1 MAVSTVKVTINGT
14 THTLTYNST
23 SGKYEGTIT
32 APTATSGSNNA
43 GVGPGVGSAA
53 SGKGYY
59 PVSVTA
65 TDDYG
70 NSTTKDDTD
79 STLGASLKLKVVEK
93 VAPTAAI
100 TYPSNGATITNAT
113 PGITFKFTDAG
124 SGINDSECYIKID
137 SGSWTKVT
145 VSGSGTDRT
154 GTYTP
159 GSALS
164 DGSHTIQVKTTDYD
178 GNSTT
183 STSISFKIDTIPPTL
198 NLTSPTNGVKQ
209 NTTAITLAGTTND
222 ATSSP
227 VTVTATLNGTDV
239 GTITVGSDGS
249 FSKSLTGKDGTNTI
263 IVTAKDSAGKTTT
276 QTVVVNINRT
286 APSITAVSVTPNP
299 ADTGA
304 TVTIAV
310 TVTDS

>member
-14 THTLTYNST
+14 THTLTYNSST
-23 SGKYEGTIT
+23 GKYEGTIT
-32 APTATSGSNNA
+32 APTASSGSNNA

-65 TDDYG
+65 EDDYG

-79 STLGASLKLKVVEK
+79 STLGASLKLKVLEK
-93 VAPTAAI
+93 TAPTAAI

-113 PGITFKFTDAG
+113 PAIAFKFSDAG
-124 SGINDSECYIKID
+124 SGIKNSECYIKID
-137 SGSWTKVT
+137 SGSWTAVT
-145 VSGSGTDRT
+145 VTGTGTDRT

-159 GSALS
+159 SSALA
-164 DGSHTIQVKTTDYD
+164 DGSHTIQVKTADYD
-178 GNSTT
+178 GNSAI
-183 STSISFKIDTIPPTL
+183 SASISFKIDTIPPTL
-198 NLTSPTNGVKQ
+198 NISSPTNGVKQ

-222 ATSSP
+222 VTSSP
-227 VTVTATLNGTDV
+227 VTVTATLNGADV
-239 GTITVGSDGS
+239 GSITVGSDGS
-249 FSKSLTGKDGTNTI
+249 FSKSITGKDGTNTI
-263 IVTAKDSAGKTTT
+263 VVTATDSAGKATT

-286 APSITAVSVTPNP
+286 APTISAVTVTPNP

-304 TVTIAV
+304 SVTIAV

>member
-1 MAVSTVKVTINGT
+1 MAVSTVTVTINGT
-14 THTLTYNST
+14 THTLTYNSST
-23 SGKYEGTIT
+23 GKYEKTIT
-32 APTATSGSNNA
+32 APTATSGSNNS

-93 VAPTAAI
+93 TAPVASI
-100 TYPSNGATITNAT
+100 SSPSSGATLVNAQ
-113 PGITFKFTDAG
+113 PPIAFKFSDSG
-124 SGINDSECYIKID
+124 SGINNSACYIKID
-137 SGSWTKVT
+137 DGSWTALTVT
-145 VSGSGTDRT
+145 GTGADRT

-159 GSALS
+159 PSALS
-164 DGSHTIQVKTTDYD
+164 DGSHTVQVKTTDYD
-178 GNSTT
+178 GNSGT
-183 STSISFKIDTIPPTL
+183 SATISFKIDTTPPTL
-198 NLTSPTNGVKQ
+198 NISSPTNGVKQ

-239 GTITVGSDGS
+239 GAITVGEDGS
-249 FSKSLTGKDGTNTI
+249 FSKSITGKDGTNTI
-263 IVTAKDSAGKTTT
+263 IVTATDKAGKYST
-276 QTVVVNINRT
+276 QTIVVNINRT
-286 APSITAVSVTPNP
+286 APTISAVTVTPNP